1 MLKTLRFEQP
11 DRPPHFEMLFQLSR
25 EAFGLEH
32 PKYDGIS
39 GADKERSLEQSM
51 DIYQRVVER
60 YGWDALMT
68 LNPPQAPDAVAA
80 AKRRFGRD
88 LLVGGI
94 VWEGIWSIDIIKDW
108 DKFSEDLFD
117 RPETVHEGAER
128 LYKVAEDRV
137 NRMTEAG
144 ADFLMF
150 ASDVGFNGGPFLS
163 PAQFRE
169 FVTPYLARLC
179 EHTRKRGAIPMMH
192 SDGMLMPVLD
202 QILEAGPA
210 VLQSIDPMA
219 GMDIAEVKRLT
230 YGKMAL
236 MGNVRCDYL
245 QHGTSGQIRESAEYC
260 LKHGS
265 PGGGYVFSS
274 SNTIFRGVPLANY
287 EYMMEVYREYCTQN
301 IQHSTYNVQRPTEP
315 EHA

>member
-1 MLKTLRFEQP
+1 MTGRERMLRTLRFEEP
-11 DRPPHFEMLFQLSR
+11 DRPPHFEMWFQLTR
-25 EAFGLEH
+25 EAFGVEH
-32 PKYDGIS
+32 PKYDAS
-39 GADKERSLEQSM
+39 VTGAEKERLLEQGM
-51 DIYQRVVER
+51 DVYERVVR
-60 YGWDALMT
+60 KFGWDALMV
-68 LNPPQAPDAVAA
+68 LEPPQDADVIAA

-108 DKFSEDLFD
+108 DRFSEDLFD
-117 RPETVHEGAER
+117 HPEKVHEGAER
-128 LYKVAEDRV
+128 LYKIAEDRV
-137 NRMTEAG
+137 NRMTAAG

-163 PAQFRE
+163 PSQFRE

-179 EHTRKRGAIPMMH
+179 ALTRQRGAIPMMH

-202 QILEAGPA
+202 QIVEAGPA
-210 VLQSIDPMA
+210 LLQSIDPMA

-230 YGKMAL
+230 YGRMAL

-245 QHGTSGQIRESAEYC
+245 QHGTPEQIRESAEYG

-287 EYMMEVYREYCTQN
+287 EFMVDVYREFVTRSGKG
-301 IQHSTYNVQRPTEP
+301 HSR
-315 EHA
+315 

>member
-1 MLKTLRFEQP
+1 MLKTLRFEEP
-11 DRPPHFEMLFQLSR
+11 DRSPHFEMVFELANGAL
-25 EAFGLEH
+25 GVEH
-32 PKYDGIS
+32 PKYDGTVA
-39 GADKERSLEQSM
+39 GAEKERRLEQTM
-51 DIYQRVVER
+51 DIYQRVVQR
-60 YGWDALMT
+60 YGWDALMVM
-68 LNPPQAPDAVAA
+68 NPPQDADGVAE
-80 AKRRFGRD
+80 AKRRFGKE

-179 EHTRKRGAIPMMH
+179 QLTRRRGAIPMMH

-202 QILEAGPA
+202 QIMEAGPA

-236 MGNVRCDYL
+236 MGNVRCDHL
-245 QHGTSGQIRESAEYC
+245 QHGTQEQIRESAEYC

-265 PGGGYVFSS
+265 PGGGYIFSS
-274 SNTIFRGVPLANY
+274 SNTIFRDVPLRNY
-287 EYMMEVYREYCTQN
+287 EWMLEVYRRFA
-301 IQHSTYNVQRPTEP
+301 QRGRSE
-315 EHA
+315 

>member
-1 MLKTLRFEQP
+1 MLKALRFEQP
-11 DRPPHFEMLFQLSR
+11 DRPPHFEMWFQLAR
-25 EAFGLEH
+25 EAFGMDH
-32 PKYDGIS
+32 PKYDAATTRAG
-39 GADKERSLEQSM
+39 KERLLEQGM
-51 DIYQRVVER
+51 DVYEHIAER
-60 YGWDALMT
+60 FGWDALMV
-68 LNPPQAPDAVAA
+68 LEPPQDADAVAA
-80 AKRRFGRD
+80 AKRRFGRE

-108 DKFSEDLFD
+108 NRFSEDLFD

-128 LYKVAEDRV
+128 LFKAAEERV

-179 EHTRKRGAIPMMH
+179 ALTRQRGAIPMMH
-192 SDGMLMPVLD
+192 SDGQLMPVLD
-202 QILEAGPA
+202 QIVEAGPA

-236 MGNVRCDYL
+236 MGNVRCDHL
-245 QHGTSGQIRESAEYC
+245 QHGTREQIRESAEYC
-260 LKHGS
+260 LKHGA
-265 PGGGYVFSS
+265 PGGGYIFSS
-274 SNTIFRGVPLANY
+274 SNTIFRGVPLENY
-287 EYMMEVYREYCTQN
+287 EYMVQVYRGR
-301 IQHSTYNVQRPTEP
+301 HDVQQG
-315 EHA
+315 A

>member
-1 MLKTLRFEQP
+1 MLKTLRFEEP
-11 DRPPHFEMLFQLSR
+11 DRPPHFEMWFQLTR
-25 EAFGLEH
+25 EAFGVDH
-32 PKYDGIS
+32 PKYDAATTRAG
-39 GADKERSLEQSM
+39 KERLLEQGM
-51 DIYQRVVER
+51 DVYEHIVKRF
-60 YGWDALMT
+60 GWDALMV
-68 LNPPQAPDAVAA
+68 LEPPQDADAVAA
-80 AKRRFGRD
+80 AKRRFGER

-94 VWEGIWSIDIIKDW
+94 VWSGIWSIDIIKDW

-128 LYKVAEDRV
+128 LYKIAEDRV

-179 EHTRKRGAIPMMH
+179 ALTRQRGAIPMMH
-192 SDGMLMPVLD
+192 SDGQLMPVLD
-202 QILEAGPA
+202 QIMEAGPA

-245 QHGTSGQIRESAEYC
+245 QHGTREQIRESAEYC
-260 LKHGS
+260 LKHGA
-265 PGGGYVFSS
+265 PGGGYIFSS
-274 SNTIFRGVPLANY
+274 SNTIFRGVPLENY
-287 EYMMEVYREYCTQN
+287 EYMVQVYRERL
-301 IQHSTYNVQRPTEP
+301 NVQQG
-315 EHA
+315 A

>member
-1 MLKTLRFEQP
+1 MTGRERMLKALRFEEP
-11 DRPPHFEMLFQLSR
+11 DRPPHFEMWFQLTR
-25 EAFGLEH
+25 EAFGVEH
-32 PKYDGIS
+32 PQYPANASTDE
-39 GADKERSLEQSM
+39 KERLLEQGM
-51 DIYQRVVER
+51 DVYER
-60 YGWDALMT
+60 IVRKFEWDALMV
-68 LNPPQAPDAVAA
+68 LEPPQDADGVAA
-80 AKRRFGRD
+80 AKRRFGND

-94 VWEGIWSIDIIKDW
+94 VWAGIWSIDIVKDW
-108 DKFSEDLFD
+108 DRFAEDLFD
-117 RPETVHEGAER
+117 RPETVHEGAEN
-128 LYKVAEDRV
+128 LYKAAEDRV

-163 PAQFRE
+163 PPQFRE

-179 EHTRKRGAIPMMH
+179 ALTRQRGAIPMMH

-202 QILEAGPA
+202 QIMEAGPA
-210 VLQSIDPMA
+210 LLQSVDPMA

-245 QHGTSGQIRESAEYC
+245 QHGTPQQIRESAEYC

-274 SNTIFRGVPLANY
+274 SNTIFRGVPLENY
-287 EYMMEVYREYCTQN
+287 EYMVEVYRNFPFVRGKT
-301 IQHSTYNVQRPTEP
+301 V
-315 EHA
+315 

>member
-1 MLKTLRFEQP
+1 MLKTLRFEEP
-11 DRPPHFEMLFQLSR
+11 DRAPHFEMWFQLTR
-25 EAFGLEH
+25 EAFGVEH
-32 PKYDGIS
+32 PQYPANAS
-39 GADKERSLEQSM
+39 ASENERLLEQGM
-51 DIYQRVVER
+51 DVYER
-60 YGWDALMT
+60 IVRKFEWDALMV
-68 LNPPQAPDAVAA
+68 LEPPQDADGVAA
-80 AKRRFGRD
+80 AKRRFGND

-94 VWEGIWSIDIIKDW
+94 VWAGIWSIDIVKDW
-108 DKFSEDLFD
+108 DRFAEDLFD

-128 LYKVAEDRV
+128 LYKAAEDRV

-163 PAQFRE
+163 PPQFRE

-179 EHTRKRGAIPMMH
+179 ALTRQRGAIPMMH

-202 QILEAGPA
+202 QIMEAGPA
-210 VLQSIDPMA
+210 LLQSVDPMA

-236 MGNVRCDYL
+236 MGNVRCDTL
-245 QHGTSGQIRESAEYC
+245 QHGTPEQIRESAEYC

-265 PGGGYVFSS
+265 PGGGYIFSS
-274 SNTIFRGVPLANY
+274 SNTIFRGVPLENY
-287 EYMMEVYREYCTQN
+287 ETMVEVYRNFPFVRGKT
-301 IQHSTYNVQRPTEP
+301 V
-315 EHA
+315 

>member
-1 MLKTLRFEQP
+1 MLKALRFEEP
-11 DRPPHFEMLFQLSR
+11 DRPPHFEMWFQLTR
-25 EAFGLEH
+25 EAFGADH
-32 PKYDGIS
+32 PKYDAATTRAG
-39 GADKERSLEQSM
+39 KERLLEQGM
-51 DIYQRVVER
+51 DVYEHIVER
-60 YGWDALMT
+60 FGWDALMV
-68 LNPPQAPDAVAA
+68 LEPPQDADGVAA
-80 AKRRFGRD
+80 AKRRFGER

-94 VWEGIWSIDIIKDW
+94 VWSGIWSIDIIKDW

-128 LYKVAEDRV
+128 LYKIAEDRV

-163 PAQFRE
+163 PTQFRE

-179 EHTRKRGAIPMMH
+179 ALTRQRGAIPMMH
-192 SDGMLMPVLD
+192 SDGQLMPVLD
-202 QILEAGPA
+202 QIMEAGPA

-236 MGNVRCDYL
+236 MGNVRCDHL
-245 QHGTSGQIRESAEYC
+245 QHGTREQIRESAEYC
-260 LKHGS
+260 LDHGA
-265 PGGGYVFSS
+265 PGGGYIFSS
-274 SNTIFRGVPLANY
+274 SNTIFRGVPLENY
-287 EYMMEVYREYCTQN
+287 EYMVQVYRGRVNAQ
-301 IQHSTYNVQRPTEP
+301 QG
-315 EHA
+315 A